1 MRPLPRSLAA
11 ALVGLGLTG
20 SVLAAPTPTYAD
32 TVTPRNLTGYGFD
45 QCLAPSKVAMRRWM
59 DTSPFLAAGIYISG
73 DSRGCRDQPN
83 LTPGWIDDTSAD
95 GWRLLPITLGPQAS
109 CSTRYPRYGD
119 DETITDHVGP
129 AGGFK
134 RAFTQGQAEAR
145 KTIGVAKRLGI
156 AKPSTLWYDLEAFD
170 ISQRACRLS
179 ALQFLSG
186 WTTSLVNNGYL
197 SGVYSSA
204 ASGIRMLDD
213 ARKDAGD
220 NVRLPNYLWIADWN
234 GQEGTST
241 SYISDAGWNPHRRVH
256 QYQGGH
262 DETWGGV
269 TINIDRNWLDVGRGT
284 VAPPKR
290 RWCGGGIRI
299 NYPDYPRLSSAAH
312 PPRYTKALQCMLK
325 DKGVYRGKVNGA
337 WGGATITAMQAWQRR
352 VGHAASGTWSRIDW
366 ATLTS
371 AGQRPSVKFGSGEDA
386 VRRVQRTLNALNS
399 AGLAVDGVFG
409 RATGKALRAYQSA
422 RGLRVSGVT
431 STPTWRSW
439 QR

>member
-1 MRPLPRSLAA
+1 MRSLPRSLAA

-32 TVTPRNLTGYGFD
+32 TVTPRDLTGYGFD
-45 QCLAPSKVAMRRWM
+45 QCDAPTKAKMHRWM
-59 DTSPFLAAGIYISG
+59 DTSPFLSAGIYISG
-73 DSRGCRDQPN
+73 DSRGCREQPN
-83 LTPGWIDDTSAD
+83 LTPGWIDYTDAL

-109 CSTRYPRYGD
+109 CSTRFPRYGD
-119 DETITDHVGP
+119 DETITDKVGP
-129 AGGFK
+129 AGGYK

-145 KTIGVAKRLGI
+145 KTIGVAQRLGI
-156 AKPSTLWYDLEAFD
+156 NKPSTLWYDLEAFN
-170 ISQRACRLS
+170 ISDRACRLS

-186 WTTSLVNNGYL
+186 WTTSVVNNGYL

-204 ASGIRMLDD
+204 ASGIKILDD
-213 ARKDAGD
+213 ARKSSSD
-220 NVRLPNYLWIADWN
+220 NVRLPNYLWIADWD
-234 GQEGTST
+234 GQEGTHT
-241 SYISDAGWNPHRRVH
+241 EYISDAGWNPHRRVK

-290 RWCGGGIRI
+290 TWCGGGTKV
-299 NYPDYPRLSSAAH
+299 NYPDYPKMTPSSH
-312 PPRYTKALQCMLK
+312 PPRFTKALQCMLK

-337 WGGATITAMQAWQRR
+337 WGSTVKAMKAWQRR
-352 VGHAASGTWSRIDW
+352 VDRPASTTWSRIDW

-371 AGQRPSVKFGSGEDA
+371 AGQRPAVKFGSGEDG

-399 AGLAVDGVFG
+399 AGLEIDGVFG
-409 RATGKALRAYQSA
+409 RATGKALRDFQRA

-431 STPTWRSW
+431 GTTTWRAW
-439 QR
+439 Q